1 MLKTYLGIAYMKTFY
16 YLCIHKRKTNKINYI
31 MENMFIVVSATT
43 NCGGELEIR
52 KESNVVNEQQ
62 ANEIFT
68 LKKEEFKSIANEQNE
83 QANTEVYAIEIDTP
97 SEFTIYDYGTDIMS
111 VKIISL

>member
-1 MLKTYLGIAYMKTFY
+1 
-16 YLCIHKRKTNKINYI
+16 

-43 NCGGELEIR
+43 NCGGELIIS
-52 KESNVVNEQQ
+52 KESDVVNEQQ
-62 ANEIFT
+62 ANDIFNC
-68 LKKEEFKSIANEQNE
+68 KKNEYKSIANEQNE
-83 QANTEVYAIEIDTP
+83 QAGTDIYVIEIDTP

>member
-1 MLKTYLGIAYMKTFY
+1 
-16 YLCIHKRKTNKINYI
+16 

-43 NCGGELEIR
+43 NCGGELVMS
-52 KESNVVNEQQ
+52 KESGVVNEQQ

>member
-1 MLKTYLGIAYMKTFY
+1 
-16 YLCIHKRKTNKINYI
+16 

-43 NCGGELEIR
+43 NCGGVLIIS
-52 KESNVVNEQQ
+52 KESDVVNEQQ
-62 ANEIFT
+62 ANDIFNC
-68 LKKEEFKSIANEQNE
+68 KKNEFKSIANEQNE
-83 QANTEVYAIEIDTP
+83 QAGTDVYAIEIDTP

>member
-1 MLKTYLGIAYMKTFY
+1 MDKTF
-16 YLCIHKRKTNKINYI
+16 
-31 MENMFIVVSATT
+31 VVISATT
-43 NCGGELEIR
+43 NCGGDLKIQ
-52 KESNVVNEQQ
+52 KESGIVNEQQ

-68 LKKEEFKSIANEQNE
+68 LKKNEFKSIANEQNE

>member
-1 MLKTYLGIAYMKTFY
+1 
-16 YLCIHKRKTNKINYI
+16 

-52 KESNVVNEQQ
+52 KESGIVNEQQ

>member
-1 MLKTYLGIAYMKTFY
+1 MDKTF
-16 YLCIHKRKTNKINYI
+16 
-31 MENMFIVVSATT
+31 VVISATT

-52 KESNVVNEQQ
+52 KESGIVNEQQ

-68 LKKEEFKSIANEQNE
+68 LKKEEFKSIANDQNE
-83 QANTEVYAIEIDTP
+83 QANTEVYAVETNTTT
-97 SEFTIYDYGTDIMS
+97 EFTIYDYGNDIMS

>member
-1 MLKTYLGIAYMKTFY
+1 MDK
-16 YLCIHKRKTNKINYI
+16 N
-31 MENMFIVVSATT
+31 FIVISATT

-52 KESNVVNEQQ
+52 KESGIVTEKQ
-62 ANEIFT
+62 AMEIFA

-83 QANTEVYAIEIDTP
+83 QVGADVYAVEIDTTN
-97 SEFTIYDYGTDIMS
+97 EFTIYDYGSDIMS

>member
-1 MLKTYLGIAYMKTFY
+1 
-16 YLCIHKRKTNKINYI
+16 

-43 NCGGELEIR
+43 NCGGELVMS
-52 KESNVVNEQQ
+52 KESGVVNEQQ

-68 LKKEEFKSIANEQNE
+68 LKKEEFKSIANEQNK

>member
-1 MLKTYLGIAYMKTFY
+1 
-16 YLCIHKRKTNKINYI
+16 
-31 MENMFIVVSATT
+31 MENMFIVISATT
-43 NCGGELEIR
+43 NYGGELNIQ
-52 KESNVVNEQQ
+52 KESGIVNEQQ

-83 QANTEVYAIEIDTP
+83 QAGTDVYAIEIDTP

>member
-1 MLKTYLGIAYMKTFY
+1 
-16 YLCIHKRKTNKINYI
+16 
-31 MENMFIVVSATT
+31 MENMFIVISATT

-62 ANEIFT
+62 ANDIFNC
-68 LKKEEFKSIANEQNE
+68 KKNEFKSIANEQNE
-83 QANTEVYAIEIDTP
+83 QAGIDIYAIEIDTP

>member
-1 MLKTYLGIAYMKTFY
+1 MDKTF
-16 YLCIHKRKTNKINYI
+16 
-31 MENMFIVVSATT
+31 IVISATT

-52 KESNVVNEQQ
+52 KESGIVNEQQ

-68 LKKEEFKSIANEQNE
+68 LKKTEFKSIANEQNE
-83 QANTEVYAIEIDTP
+83 QAGTNVYAVEIDTP

>member
-1 MLKTYLGIAYMKTFY
+1 
-16 YLCIHKRKTNKINYI
+16 
-31 MENMFIVVSATT
+31 MENMFIVISATT
-43 NCGGELEIR
+43 NCGGVLKIR
-52 KESNVVNEQQ
+52 KESGIVNEQQ

-68 LKKEEFKSIANEQNE
+68 LKKEKFKSIANELNE
-83 QANTEVYAIEIDTP
+83 QANREVYAIEIDTP

>member
-1 MLKTYLGIAYMKTFY
+1 
-16 YLCIHKRKTNKINYI
+16 
-31 MENMFIVVSATT
+31 MENMFIVISATT

-52 KESNVVNEQQ
+52 KESGIVNEQQ

-83 QANTEVYAIEIDTP
+83 QANTEVYAVEIDTP

>member
-1 MLKTYLGIAYMKTFY
+1 MDKTF
-16 YLCIHKRKTNKINYI
+16 
-31 MENMFIVVSATT
+31 VVISATT
-43 NCGGELEIR
+43 NCGGELEIQ
-52 KESNVVNEQQ
+52 KESGIVNEQQ

-83 QANTEVYAIEIDTP
+83 QAGTDVYAIEIDTP

>member
-1 MLKTYLGIAYMKTFY
+1 
-16 YLCIHKRKTNKINYI
+16 

-43 NCGGELEIR
+43 NCGGELVIN
-52 KESNVVNEQQ
+52 KESDVVNEQQ
-62 ANEIFT
+62 ANDIFNC
-68 LKKEEFKSIANEQNE
+68 KKNEFKSIANEQNE
-83 QANTEVYAIEIDTP
+83 QAGTDVYAIEIDTP